1 MSPAAAAGPLLAP
14 GAGQGQGPVPA
25 READQRALGLP
36 GTLLSD
42 WSPALAAAVA
52 RVRRRYRA
60 VELALSA
67 CTGCGACAEACH
79 VFAASR
85 DPMDLPRSRLE
96 LVERMGHEPGEALLL
111 EAFVHLHRC
120 SLCRRCAAFCPLG
133 LDPSRVVLAGREA
146 LAAVGVAAGHICA
159 QAADCFRSGNSL
171 GLLPESW
178 AIQSQAVEQ
187 QLAVRTGMDIACPV
201 DEYGAQVLLVPPAA
215 DLARHRPSFEA
226 YAKLMHF
233 LGVSWTTS
241 TYLSDAC
248 NPGAYLGYR
257 NLRLLGR
264 RVLEAAREL
273 RPHLVVWGESG
284 HGWRVA
290 RNWLGALG
298 EDWRGQEY
306 LDLKAPIH
314 VLEYAHYY
322 LGKGA
327 FHGKLRREAND
338 DKVVTLHD
346 PCHLAR
352 SAGLL
357 SEPRAL
363 IKASCHHFYEM
374 APASVGRLTLCCGAG
389 GGMGPEM
396 AEVRLAGFLPRARA
410 LREASLSHGCD
421 WVAAPCDGCRD
432 ALAQGLDHYGLAYGY
447 GGVLE
452 LFAQAL
458 IPENPPEAEA

>member
-1 MSPAAAAGPLLAP
+1 MAAPLLVP
-14 GAGQGQGPVPA
+14 GAGRGASPEPA
-25 READQRALGLP
+25 REQDQRALGLP
-36 GTLLSD
+36 GNLLSD
-42 WSPALAAAVA
+42 WPGALTEAIALA
-52 RVRRRYRA
+52 RRRHRT

-85 DPMDLPRSRLE
+85 DPLDLPRSRME
-96 LVERMGHEPGEALLL
+96 LVERLGRSPSEALLL
-111 EAFVHLHRC
+111 TAYTHLHRC

-146 LAAVGVAAGHICA
+146 LASVGVAAGHVCA
-159 QAADCFRSGNSL
+159 QAADSFRSGNSL
-171 GLLPESW
+171 GLSPESW

-187 QLAVRTGMDIACPV
+187 HLAVRTGLDIACPV
-201 DEYGAQVLLVPPAA
+201 DEYGARVLLVPPAA
-215 DLARHRPSFEA
+215 DLARHRRSFEA

-241 TYLSDAC
+241 TYVSDAR
-248 NPGAYLGYR
+248 NPGAYLDYR
-257 NLRLLGR
+257 NMRLLAR

-273 RPHLVVWGESG
+273 RPRMVIWGESG
-284 HGWRVA
+284 HGWRVV
-290 RNWLGALG
+290 RNWLGAMG
-298 EDWRGQEY
+298 DDWRGQEY
-306 LDLKAPIH
+306 LELKAPIH

-327 FHGKLRREAND
+327 FHGRLRREAND
-338 DKVVTLHD
+338 AKVVTIHD

-374 APASVGRLTLCCGAG
+374 APATIGRLTLCCGGG
-389 GGMGPEM
+389 GGMGPDMEDL
-396 AEVRLAGFLPRARA
+396 RLAGFLPRARA
-410 LREASLSHGCD
+410 LQDAGLRHGCD

-432 ALAQGLDHYGLAYGY
+432 AIAAGLDHYGLAYGY

-452 LFAQAL
+452 LFTQAL
-458 IPENPPEAEA
+458 IPEDEPEALS